1 MNYFYSVKYF
11 KIVQISNLRDLLTR
25 NNIVMDIYV
34 KIGYGWYKTENV
46 RIKKVKIK
54 KDKYER
60 IKEYNKVWWYLSI
73 K

>member
-25 NNIVMDIYV
+25 NNIIMDIYV
-34 KIGYGWYKTENV
+34 KIGYGWYKTKNV

-60 IKEYNKVWWYLSI
+60 IKE
-73 K
+73 

>member
-11 KIVQISNLRDLLTR
+11 KIVKISNLRDLLTR
-25 NNIVMDIYV
+25 NNIIMDIYV